1 MKSLSAK
8 RLAVIVLLVSF
19 PFALAAA
26 NHYITLSPAG
36 ARIAVIES
44 AYSARGLKYNLS
56 LSYTGYFWGG
66 EDPLSAEMADISSG
80 PSSYVPRRY
89 LDRTVQSQ
97 TRHSTGLVFAVDLPF
112 SINDFNRVISF
123 ELISF
128 QAYTGLAL
136 RQSFSPIIHIY
147 EKLGLTGGTYIIAG
161 AWAEM
166 GLAMSLDMLALSLGL
181 RIDAGICLPVRDG
194 GIYISDFG
202 SADYALS
209 VTAFA
214 GLSLAL

>member
-1 MKSLSAK
+1 MAAK
-8 RLAVIVLLVSF
+8 RLAIIVMLAFF
-19 PFALAAA
+19 PFALTAA
-26 NHYITLSPAG
+26 NHYMTLSPAG

-44 AYSARGLKYNLS
+44 AHCAQGLKYNLS

-66 EDPLSAEMADISSG
+66 EDHLSDEAEHR

-89 LDRTVQSQ
+89 VDRTVPSPA
-97 TRHSTGLVFAVDLPF
+97 RHSAGLTFALDLPF
-112 SINDFNRVISF
+112 SIDDFSKVMSL

-128 QAYTGLAL
+128 QVYTGLAL
-136 RQSFSPIIHIY
+136 RQSFSPIMHIY
-147 EKLGLTGGTYIIAG
+147 EKLCLTGGTYIIAG

-166 GLAMSLDMLALSLGL
+166 GLAMTLDMLALSLGL
-181 RIDAGICLPVRDG
+181 RLDAGICLPVRDG

-209 VTAFA
+209 ATAFT